1 MMQSEKAR
9 IFASLHRPGTP
20 LILFNAWD
28 PGSARA
34 VADAGAKAVATG
46 SWSVAAAFGF
56 EDGEKLPLDL
66 AIDNL
71 KRITAAV
78 ALPVTIDLEGGY
90 GLAPAEVGATAAK
103 AIGGGAVG
111 CNLEDQ
117 IVGGEGLHRIDDQ
130 CERLQAVRAAA
141 DAAGIPFFVN
151 ARTDL
156 FLQAGPGEHGD
167 LIRSAIDRACAYAEA
182 GASGIFVPGL
192 ADEGMIATICS
203 KSPLPVNVTASAAT
217 PPARRLAQRG
227 VARISHGPGPY
238 RIAMRALAEAAR
250 AAQDGA

>member
-111 CNLEDQ
+111 CNL
-117 IVGGEGLHRIDDQ
+117 
-130 CERLQAVRAAA
+130 QAIRTAA

-156 FLQAGPGEHGD
+156 FLQAGPGEHGA
-167 LIRSAIDRACAYAEA
+167 LVGSAVDRACAYAEA
-182 GASGIFVPGL
+182 GASGMFVPGL
-192 ADEGMIATICS
+192 ADEGLIATICS
-203 KSPLPVNVTASAAT
+203 RSPLPVNVMASSAT
-217 PPARRLAQRG
+217 PPARRLAQLG

>member
-90 GLAPAEVGATAAK
+90 GLAPAEVGATAS
-103 AIGGGAVG
+103 
-111 CNLEDQ
+111 
-117 IVGGEGLHRIDDQ
+117 
-130 CERLQAVRAAA
+130 AAA
-141 DAAGIPFFVN
+141 WVA
-151 ARTDL
+151 L
-156 FLQAGPGEHGD
+156 SLYHS
-167 LIRSAIDRACAYAEA
+167 L
-182 GASGIFVPGL
+182 ASWSPVCGL
-192 ADEGMIATICS
+192 
-203 KSPLPVNVTASAAT
+203 
-217 PPARRLAQRG
+217 
-227 VARISHGPGPY
+227 
-238 RIAMRALAEAAR
+238 
-250 AAQDGA
+250 